1 MTMKK
6 WMVIAVCITA
16 LPISSAF
23 AAWQEIGSNEQS
35 TVSLDIET
43 LKRDGDKAQI
53 MSMLDFKIAGAD
65 PKTKEPIRSII
76 GLNEYLC
83 GKIQYRP
90 IEYKVFSGNKGEGK
104 VVADVKSPD
113 SPFETI
119 TSGSW
124 AAGVYS
130 IACRAQ

>member
-1 MTMKK
+1 MKR
-6 WMVIAVCITA
+6 WMAIAVCMTV

-35 TVSLDIET
+35 TVSLDIDT

-53 MSMLDFKIAGAD
+53 MSMLDFKTPGTD
-65 PKTKEPIRSII
+65 PKTKQQIRSII

-83 GKIQYRP
+83 NKVQYRP
-90 IEYKVFSGNKGEGK
+90 IEYKVFSGNKGGGK
-104 VVADVKSPD
+104 LVADVKSPE
-113 SPFETI
+113 SPFEAI

-130 IACRAQ
+130 IACRAK

>member
-1 MTMKK
+1 MKK
-6 WMVIAVCITA
+6 WLAAVACLAVLPMTTA
-16 LPISSAF
+16 S

-35 TVSLDIET
+35 TVSLDIST

-53 MSMLDFKIAGAD
+53 MSMLDFSKPGMD
-65 PKTKEPIRSII
+65 PATKEPIRSII

-83 GKIQYRP
+83 EKAQYRP

-104 VVADVKSPD
+104 VVADIKSPD
-113 SPFETI
+113 SQFEAI
-119 TSGSW
+119 ISGSW

-130 IACRAQ
+130 IACRAK

>member
-1 MTMKK
+1 MKK
-6 WMVIAVCITA
+6 WLATVACLAA
-16 LPISSAF
+16 LPTTSAV

-53 MSMLDFKIAGAD
+53 MSMLDFTKPGVD

-83 GKIQYRP
+83 EKAQYRP

-113 SPFETI
+113 SPFEAI

>member
-1 MTMKK
+1 MKK
-6 WMVIAVCITA
+6 WMAIAVCMTV

-23 AAWQEIGSNEQS
+23 AAWQEIGFNEQS

-53 MSMLDFKIAGAD
+53 MSMLDFKAPGAD
-65 PKTKEPIRSII
+65 PQTKEPIRSII

-83 GKIQYRP
+83 GKVQYRP
-90 IEYKVFSGNKGEGK
+90 IEYKIFSGNKGEGK
-104 VVADVKSPD
+104 VVADVKSTD
-113 SPFETI
+113 SQFEAI

-130 IACRAQ
+130 IACRAK

>member
-1 MTMKK
+1 MKR
-6 WMVIAVCITA
+6 WMAIAVCITA

-43 LKRDGDKAQI
+43 LKKDGDKAQI
-53 MSMLDFKIAGAD
+53 MSMLDFIKPGMD
-65 PKTKEPIRSII
+65 PKTKEPILSII

-83 GKIQYRP
+83 EKAQYRP

-104 VVADVKSPD
+104 VVADIQSPD
-113 SPFETI
+113 SPFEAI

-130 IACRAQ
+130 IACRAK

>member
-6 WMVIAVCITA
+6 WMVIAVCMTA

-35 TVSLDIET
+35 NVSLDIET
-43 LKRDGDKAQI
+43 LKREGDKAQI

>member
-1 MTMKK
+1 MKK
-6 WMVIAVCITA
+6 WIAAATCLLL
-16 LPISSAF
+16 LPATSAI

-35 TVSLDIET
+35 TVSLDIST

-53 MSMLDFKIAGAD
+53 MSMLDFIKPGVD
-65 PKTKEPIRSII
+65 PKTKESIRSII

-83 GKIQYRP
+83 EKVQYRP

-113 SPFETI
+113 SQFEAI

-130 IACRAQ
+130 IACRAN

>member
-1 MTMKK
+1 MKR
-6 WMVIAVCITA
+6 WMAIAVCMTV

-23 AAWQEIGSNEQS
+23 AAWQEIGFNEQS

-53 MSMLDFKIAGAD
+53 KSMHDFKAPGAD
-65 PKTKEPIRSII
+65 PQTKEPIRSII

-83 GKIQYRP
+83 GKVQYRP
-90 IEYKVFSGNKGEGK
+90 IEYKIFSGNKGEGK
-104 VVADVKSPD
+104 VVADVKSTD
-113 SPFETI
+113 SQFEAI

-130 IACRAQ
+130 IACRAK

>member
-1 MTMKK
+1 MKR
-6 WMVIAVCITA
+6 WMVIAVCLGA

-23 AAWQEIGSNEQS
+23 AAWQEIGANEQS
-35 TVSLDIET
+35 TVSLDIST

-53 MSMLDFKIAGAD
+53 MSMLDFKTPGTD
-65 PKTKEPIRSII
+65 PQTKQQIRSII

-83 GKIQYRP
+83 EKAQYRP
-90 IEYKVFSGNKGEGK
+90 IEYKVFSGNKGKGK

-113 SPFETI
+113 SQFEAI

-130 IACRAQ
+130 IACRAK

>member
-1 MTMKK
+1 MKK
-6 WMVIAVCITA
+6 WLATVACLAA
-16 LPISSAF
+16 LPMTSAF

-43 LKRDGDKAQI
+43 LKKDGDKAQI
-53 MSMLDFKIAGAD
+53 MSMLDFKTPGTD

-113 SPFETI
+113 SQFETI

>member
-1 MTMKK
+1 MKR
-6 WMVIAVCITA
+6 WMAIAVCMTA

-35 TVSLDIET
+35 TVSLDIDT
-43 LKRDGDKAQI
+43 LKRDGDKVQI
-53 MSMLDFKIAGAD
+53 MSMLDFKTPGTD
-65 PKTKEPIRSII
+65 PKTKQQIRSII

-83 GKIQYRP
+83 NKVQYRP
-90 IEYKVFSGNKGEGK
+90 IEYKVFSGNKGGGK
-104 VVADVKSPD
+104 VVADVKSPE
-113 SPFETI
+113 SPFEAI

-130 IACRAQ
+130 IACRAK

>member
-1 MTMKK
+1 MKR
-6 WMVIAVCITA
+6 WMLIAACMSV
-16 LPISSAF
+16 LPVSSAF

-35 TVSLDIET
+35 TVSIDIST
-43 LKRDGDKAQI
+43 LKRDGDKARI
-53 MSMLDFKIAGAD
+53 MSMLDFKTPGTD
-65 PKTKEPIRSII
+65 PQTKQQIRSII

-83 GKIQYRP
+83 EKTQYRP
-90 IEYKVFSGNKGEGK
+90 IEYKVFSGNKGKGK

-113 SPFETI
+113 SSFEAI

-130 IACRAQ
+130 IACRAK

>member
-1 MTMKK
+1 MKK
-6 WMVIAVCITA
+6 WMAIAVCMTV

-23 AAWQEIGSNEQS
+23 AAWQEIGFNEQS

-53 MSMLDFKIAGAD
+53 LSMLDFKAPGAD
-65 PKTKEPIRSII
+65 PQTKEPIRSII

-83 GKIQYRP
+83 GKVQYRP
-90 IEYKVFSGNKGEGK
+90 IEYKIFSGNKGEGK

-113 SPFETI
+113 SQFEAI

-124 AAGVYS
+124 AAGVYN
-130 IACRAQ
+130 IACRAK

>member
-1 MTMKK
+1 MKK
-6 WMVIAVCITA
+6 WIATA
-16 LPISSAF
+16 TYLLLLPATNAV

-35 TVSLDIET
+35 TVSLDIST
-43 LKRDGDKAQI
+43 LKRDGDRAQM
-53 MSMLDFKIAGAD
+53 MSMLDFTKPGVD

-83 GKIQYRP
+83 EKAQYRP

-104 VVADVKSPD
+104 VVADIKSPD
-113 SPFETI
+113 SPFEAI

-130 IACRAQ
+130 IACRAK

>member
-1 MTMKK
+1 MKK
-6 WMVIAVCITA
+6 WMAIAVCMTV

-23 AAWQEIGSNEQS
+23 AAWQEIGFNEQS

-53 MSMLDFKIAGAD
+53 MSMLDFKAPGAD
-65 PKTKEPIRSII
+65 PQTKEPIRSII

-83 GKIQYRP
+83 GKVQYRP
-90 IEYKVFSGNKGEGK
+90 IEYKIFSGNKGEGK

-113 SPFETI
+113 SQFEAI

-130 IACRAQ
+130 IACRAK

>member
-1 MTMKK
+1 MKK
-6 WMVIAVCITA
+6 WIATA
-16 LPISSAF
+16 SCLLLLPAASAI
-23 AAWQEIGSNEQS
+23 AAWQEIGFNEQS

-53 MSMLDFKIAGAD
+53 MSMLDFKIPGAD
-65 PKTKEPIRSII
+65 PQTKEPIRSII

-83 GKIQYRP
+83 EKAQYRP
-90 IEYKVFSGNKGEGK
+90 IEYKIFSGNKGEGK

-113 SPFETI
+113 SPFEAI

-130 IACRAQ
+130 IACRAK

>member
-1 MTMKK
+1 MDSDRSLHDRPTNFKRLRCLARNWFK
-6 WMVIAVCITA
+6 R
-16 LPISSAF
+16 
-23 AAWQEIGSNEQS
+23 
-35 TVSLDIET
+35 TVDSLLDIST
-43 LKRDGDKAQI
+43 LKRDGDRAQM
-53 MSMLDFKIAGAD
+53 MSMLDFIKPGID

-83 GKIQYRP
+83 EKAQYRP

-113 SPFETI
+113 SPFEAI

-130 IACRAQ
+130 IACRAK

>member
-1 MTMKK
+1 MKK
-6 WMVIAVCITA
+6 WIAAATCLLL
-16 LPISSAF
+16 LPATSAI

-35 TVSLDIET
+35 TVSLDIST
-43 LKRDGDKAQI
+43 LKRDGDRAQM
-53 MSMLDFKIAGAD
+53 MSMLDFTKPGVD

-83 GKIQYRP
+83 EKAQYRP

-104 VVADVKSPD
+104 VVADIKSPD

-124 AAGVYS
+124 AAGVYN

>member
-1 MTMKK
+1 MKR
-6 WMVIAVCITA
+6 WMAIAVCITA

-43 LKRDGDKAQI
+43 LKKDGDNAQI
-53 MSMLDFKIAGAD
+53 MSMLDFTKPGVD
-65 PKTKEPIRSII
+65 PKTKEPILSII

-83 GKIQYRP
+83 EKAQYRP

-104 VVADVKSPD
+104 VVADIQSPD

-124 AAGVYS
+124 AAGVYN

>member
-1 MTMKK
+1 MKK
-6 WMVIAVCITA
+6 WIATA
-16 LPISSAF
+16 SCLLLLPATSAV

-53 MSMLDFKIAGAD
+53 MSMLDFIKPGVD

>member
-1 MTMKK
+1 
-6 WMVIAVCITA
+6 
-16 LPISSAF
+16 
-23 AAWQEIGSNEQS
+23 
-35 TVSLDIET
+35 VSLDIET
-43 LKRDGDKAQI
+43 LKKDGDKAQI
-53 MSMLDFKIAGAD
+53 MSMLDFTKPGVD

-83 GKIQYRP
+83 EKAQYRP

-104 VVADVKSPD
+104 VIADVKSPD
-113 SPFETI
+113 SQFEAI

-130 IACRAQ
+130 IACRAK

>member
-1 MTMKK
+1 MKR
-6 WMVIAVCITA
+6 WMAIAVCMTV

-23 AAWQEIGSNEQS
+23 AAWQEIGFNEQS

-53 MSMLDFKIAGAD
+53 MSMLDFKVPGAD
-65 PKTKEPIRSII
+65 PQTKEPIRSII

-83 GKIQYRP
+83 GKVQYRP
-90 IEYKVFSGNKGEGK
+90 IEYKIFSGNKGEGK
-104 VVADVKSPD
+104 VVADVKSTD
-113 SPFETI
+113 SQFEAI

-130 IACRAQ
+130 IACRAK

>member
-1 MTMKK
+1 MKK
-6 WMVIAVCITA
+6 WIATA
-16 LPISSAF
+16 SCLLLLPATSAV

-104 VVADVKSPD
+104 VVADVKSPN
-113 SPFETI
+113 SPFEVI

-124 AAGVYS
+124 AAGVYN

>member
-1 MTMKK
+1 MKR
-6 WMVIAVCITA
+6 WMVVAACMGA
-16 LPISSAF
+16 LPISNAF

-35 TVSLDIET
+35 TVSINMST
-43 LKRDGDKAQI
+43 LKRDGDKARI
-53 MSMLDFKIAGAD
+53 MSMLDFKTPGTD
-65 PKTKEPIRSII
+65 PQTKQQIRSII

-83 GKIQYRP
+83 DKVQYRP

-104 VVADVKSPD
+104 VVADVKSPE
-113 SPFETI
+113 SQFEAI

-130 IACRAQ
+130 IACRAK

>member
-1 MTMKK
+1 MKK
-6 WMVIAVCITA
+6 WLVTVTCLLA
-16 LPISSAF
+16 LPMTSAF

-53 MSMLDFKIAGAD
+53 MSMLDFKTPGTD
-65 PKTKEPIRSII
+65 PQTKQQIRSII

-83 GKIQYRP
+83 EKAQYRP
-90 IEYKVFSGNKGEGK
+90 IEYKVFSGNKGKGK
-104 VVADVKSPD
+104 VVSDVKSPD
-113 SPFETI
+113 SPFEAI

-130 IACRAQ
+130 IACRAK

>member
-1 MTMKK
+1 MKK
-6 WMVIAVCITA
+6 WIAAATCLLLLTA
-16 LPISSAF
+16 TSAI

-35 TVSLDIET
+35 TVSLDIST
-43 LKRDGDKAQI
+43 LKRDGDRAQI
-53 MSMLDFKIAGAD
+53 MSMLDFTKPGID
-65 PKTKEPIRSII
+65 PKTKAPIRSII

-83 GKIQYRP
+83 EKAQYRP

-104 VVADVKSPD
+104 VVADIKSPD
-113 SPFETI
+113 SPFEAI

-130 IACRAQ
+130 IACRAK

>member
-1 MTMKK
+1 MA
-6 WMVIAVCITA
+6 IAVCITA

-43 LKRDGDKAQI
+43 LKKDGDKAQI
-53 MSMLDFKIAGAD
+53 MSMLDFTKPGVD

-83 GKIQYRP
+83 EKAQYRP

-104 VVADVKSPD
+104 VIADVKSPD
-113 SPFETI
+113 SQFEAI
-119 TSGSW
+119 ANGSW

-130 IACRAQ
+130 IACRAK

>member
-1 MTMKK
+1 MKK
-6 WMVIAVCITA
+6 WMVIAVCMTA

-104 VVADVKSPD
+104 VVAEVKSPD

>member
-1 MTMKK
+1 MKK
-6 WMVIAVCITA
+6 WIATA
-16 LPISSAF
+16 TCLLLLPATSAV

-35 TVSLDIET
+35 TVSLDIST
-43 LKRDGDKAQI
+43 LKKDGDKAQM
-53 MSMLDFKIAGAD
+53 MSMLDFTKPGVD

-83 GKIQYRP
+83 DKAQYRP

-104 VVADVKSPD
+104 VIADIKSPD
-113 SPFETI
+113 SPFEAI
-119 TSGSW
+119 TNGSW

-130 IACRAQ
+130 IACRAK

>member
-1 MTMKK
+1 MKK
-6 WMVIAVCITA
+6 WMAIAVCMTV

-23 AAWQEIGSNEQS
+23 AAWQEIGFNEQS

-53 MSMLDFKIAGAD
+53 ISMLDFKAPGAD
-65 PKTKEPIRSII
+65 PQTKEPIRSII

-83 GKIQYRP
+83 GKVQYRP
-90 IEYKVFSGNKGEGK
+90 IEYKIFSGNKGEGK

-113 SPFETI
+113 SQFEAI

-130 IACRAQ
+130 IACRAK